1 MVPAV
6 EVAARRTLELLL
18 LRVTPVVI
26 VEGFEEGA
34 PVVLRGIVRRT
45 EASDEDG
52 EAQLALQRRLQVV
65 EADKLT
71 DARLALLRISFVR
84 TI

>member
-1 MVPAV
+1 M
-6 EVAARRTLELLL
+6 
-18 LRVTPVVI
+18 TPVVI

-52 EAQLALQRRLQVV
+52 EAQQEQAAAATFLVGGV
-65 EADKLT
+65 PVK
-71 DARLALLRISFVR
+71 
-84 TI
+84 